1 MKVLYPHQTLSLLH
15 TTLAIFCCSE
25 GITYR
30 GESCSFSIR
39 FLASAEASERL
50 ASFCH
55 NTTKLCNRKPERYQL
70 LSHRTVNSYH
80 TVTTLETANL
90 VLIWITPIRE
100 RLRRSILHCTEIRNT
115 LVTARALT
123 LFTSFQTQ
131 SLKYLMPNIMN
142 YNCLKI
148 A

>member
-15 TTLAIFCCSE
+15 TTLAVTLLFW
-25 GITYR
+25 R
-30 GESCSFSIR
+30 DHLQRWKLLALHSIP
-39 FLASAEASERL
+39 EASKRL

-55 NTTKLCNRKPERYQL
+55 NTTKLCNKKPKRYQL

-80 TVTTLETANL
+80 TVTALEIAKL

-131 SLKYLMPNIMN
+131 SLKYLMLNIMY